1 MPSVFVT
8 VDRDGQPYC
17 RIDAYCES
25 RGPFCE
31 MLVWHDFVVLGW
43 SDVVHVVH
51 PASRRVQNVIC
62 DGYFG
67 HLYAYDRSLL
77 IASASELICL
87 NEQAI
92 ELWRRGDL
100 GIDGVTI
107 DRVNNGLIEGQGEWD
122 PPGGWRH
129 SDSLQTPASQCDNDP
144 PQSRMLADFTIRAT
158 SQPIARAGSCLFALW
173 RASLSCRRGP
183 TRRRTP
189 IVLVRFPCFT
199 KSLRQADLRWRELE
213 HQRARRDCMASVQF
227 AVWLRQG
234 NIQPN
239 MRLPI
244 FLSLTLHMTTNIFF
258 YGNCKPS
265 DEEFES
271 LWKDGL
277 FAFNASLSP
286 NLYRYSPRARRRFS
300 STLIPLRTG
309 FGSRTEPLLSTGGDD
324 RVRSLTN

>member
-1 MPSVFVT
+1 MHSRPHDQRPGIVVALPRAWPITGFIRVLALMYSASLRQTIDDPWRSMKPLRVGRAAAGPDAPSVFVT

-122 PPGGWRH
+122 PPGGWR
-129 SDSLQTPASQCDNDP
+129 AF
-144 PQSRMLADFTIRAT
+144 RLAADTGK
-158 SQPIARAGSCLFALW
+158 P
-173 RASLSCRRGP
+173 
-183 TRRRTP
+183 
-189 IVLVRFPCFT
+189 VR
-199 KSLRQADLRWRELE
+199 
-213 HQRARRDCMASVQF
+213 
-227 AVWLRQG
+227 
-234 NIQPN
+234 
-239 MRLPI
+239 
-244 FLSLTLHMTTNIFF
+244 
-258 YGNCKPS
+258 
-265 DEEFES
+265 
-271 LWKDGL
+271 
-277 FAFNASLSP
+277 
-286 NLYRYSPRARRRFS
+286 
-300 STLIPLRTG
+300 
-309 FGSRTEPLLSTGGDD
+309 
-324 RVRSLTN
+324 